1 MPKQDS
7 HPSAASFLMIV
18 IVVLVASIASPASV
32 KADGAEQSD
41 PTQQQIDRNQAVQVF
56 NTFRRPLEASS
67 EPPCQSIHCT
77 PPDHHH
83 QH

>member
-1 MPKQDS
+1 MPKRDS
-7 HPSAASFLMIV
+7 HSSAASFFAIV
-18 IVVLVASIASPASV
+18 IVVLVAGIAPPASV

-56 NTFRRPLEASS
+56 NTFRRPREASS

-77 PPDHHH
+77 PPDHHY